1 MWGFFVFMI
10 MIDLIKHLM
19 KEQQEVIRTSHFDRI
34 MDKFREGFPN
44 EYKNVIDSISDD
56 VKSFIRDN
64 NYTIKF
70 LNSCSTG
77 FGGVRTDKAVIICSP
92 NFMSSVGDFL
102 YTIYHEIRHEQQ
114 ISIFKMGNPTIDS
127 LDDFEELSE
136 KYWQMELDADRFAK
150 QKIAKIVMNSKI
162 PIDKAK
168 ILFRLSQYIEDYPSL
183 SKMVKFHIAKI
194 ANQLKYMRD
203 SGQEVKDISDHPSV
217 KQYMDR
223 LEDFI

>member
-10 MIDLIKHLM
+10 MIDLIKYLI

-44 EYKNVIDSISDD
+44 EYKNEIDTISDD
-56 VKSFIRDN
+56 VKSFIREN

-77 FGGVRTDKAVIICSP
+77 FSGVRTDKAVIICSP
-92 NFMSSVGDFL
+92 VHMATVGDFL
-102 YTIYHEIRHEQQ
+102 YTIFHEIRHEQQ
-114 ISIFKMGNPTIDS
+114 ISVFKMGNPTIDS

-136 KYWQMELDADRFAK
+136 KYWQMELDADSFAK
-150 QKIAKIVMNSKI
+150 KNIAEIVVKSKM
-162 PIDKAK
+162 PIEIAK
-168 ILFRLSQYIEDYPSL
+168 ILFRLSHYIEQYPSL
-183 SKMVKFHIAKI
+183 SKMVKFHISKI
-194 ANQLKYMRD
+194 ANELKHMRD
-203 SGQEVKDISDHPSV
+203 SGQEIKDISDHPTV
-217 KQYMDR
+217 KQYMER

>member
-19 KEQQEVIRTSHFDRI
+19 EEQQEARKASHFDRI
-34 MDKFREGFPN
+34 MDKFRDGFPD
-44 EYKNVIDSISDD
+44 EYKNEIDSISEY
-56 VKSFIRDN
+56 VKSFIREN

-77 FGGVRTDKAVIICSP
+77 FSGVRTDKAVIICSP
-92 NFMSSVGDFL
+92 NFMASIGDFL
-102 YTIYHEIRHEQQ
+102 YTIFHEIRHEQQ

-136 KYWQMELDADRFAK
+136 KYWQMELDADSFAK
-150 QKIAKIVMNSKI
+150 KKIAEIVMKSKM
-162 PIDKAK
+162 PIEMAKA
-168 ILFRLSQYIEDYPSL
+168 LFRLSQYIDQYASL
-183 SKMVKFHIAKI
+183 SKMVKLHITKI
-194 ANQLKYMRD
+194 ANELKRMRD
-203 SGQEVKDISDHPSV
+203 SGQEIKDISDHPVV
-217 KQYMDR
+217 KQYMER